1 MTSNKSRSRGSKPK
15 IPAIRLADPF
25 YEREVER
32 YEAPLPSREYI
43 LQLITD
49 AGCPVDADAF
59 AEQLLITEDEFELF
73 QRRLGAM
80 QRDGQLMLNRKRQLC
95 LPDKL
100 DLVKGRVEG
109 HPDGFGF
116 VVPEEGGGDLFLSA
130 KEMHRVLH
138 GDKVLVRV
146 SGFDKRGRREGK
158 IVEVLEHV
166 NKFVVGRYYLEG
178 GIGFLIAEN
187 RRINQDIL
195 VPAENAGKA
204 KSGQVVTVEI
214 VTQPGAH
221 NEAVGRVTEVLGSF
235 TGPGMEIEIAL
246 RKHDLPYVFPPDVE
260 KQAEKLPKKVQK
272 KDMVDRE
279 DIRHLPLVTIDGETA
294 RDFDDA
300 VYCEPLGRSGFR
312 LVVAIADVSH
322 YVRPGD
328 ALDTEG
334 YTRGTSVYFPRRV
347 IPMLPEALSNGLCS
361 LNPEV
366 DRLSMVCDMRITAAG
381 VIKEYRFY
389 PAVIYSHARLT
400 YNQVWDW
407 LSGAVKPDK
416 KQAELMPHLEAL
428 DKLFRVLLKARAKR
442 GAIDFGSTE
451 TQMLFDEQ
459 GKIKA
464 IVPVIRN
471 DAHRIIEECML
482 SANVCASDYLLENKQ
497 PALYRVHEGPTPEKL
512 TALREFMAEFGLDL
526 PGGDKPH
533 AKDFGALLEKIKP
546 RPDAG
551 LLQTVMLR
559 SLKQAVYTPDN
570 KGHFGLAYEGYTHFT
585 SPIRRY
591 PDLLVHRGIKAVL
604 QGEKLPVKGLAEIG
618 AHCSITERRADD
630 ATRDVDAW
638 LKTYFMQDHIG
649 NEYNGTVSAVT
660 SFGIFVAV
668 DDIFTEGLVH
678 VSELGQDYFHY
689 DQGKHW
695 MLGERTGKRYRLG
708 DRVRIKVLRAD
719 IETSKIDFSLVEQ
732 DTSAQ
737 DMQRAFEKKAPTKK
751 SDKSKAAKPK
761 AAKPKT
767 TKTKTGSK
775 KQ

>member
-1 MTSNKSRSRGSKPK
+1 LSTNKSRSRAAKHK

-25 YEREVER
+25 YEREIER
-32 YEAPLPSREYI
+32 YESPLPSREYI
-43 LQLITD
+43 LQLLTE
-49 AGCPVDADAF
+49 AGCPVEADAL
-59 AEQLLITEDEFELF
+59 AEQLHITDDERELF

-80 QRDGQLMLNRKRQLC
+80 QRDGQLMLNRKRLLC

-100 DLVKGRVEG
+100 DLIKGRVEG

-116 VVPEEGGGDLFLSA
+116 VAPDEGGDDLFLSP

-146 SGFDKRGRREGK
+146 AGFDRRGRREAK

-166 NKFVVGRYYLEG
+166 NQFVVGRYYLEE

-195 VPAENAGKA
+195 VPAGNAGA
-204 KSGQVVTVEI
+204 AQPGQVVTVEI
-214 VTQPGAH
+214 VAQPGAH
-221 NEAVGRVTEVLGSF
+221 SEAIGRVTEVLGSY
-235 TGPGMEIEIAL
+235 TGSGMEIEIAL
-246 RKHDLPYVFPPDVE
+246 RKHDLPYVFPPEVE
-260 KQAEKLPKKVQK
+260 KQAAALPNKVMK
-272 KDMVDRE
+272 KDMAGRE

-322 YVRPGD
+322 YVKPHD

-334 YTRGTSVYFPRRV
+334 YERGNSVYFPRRV

-361 LNPEV
+361 LNPQV
-366 DRLSMVCDMRITAAG
+366 DRLSMVCDMQVSSTG
-381 VIKEYRFY
+381 SIKEYRFY
-389 PAVIYSHARLT
+389 PAVIFSHARLT

-407 LSGAVKPDK
+407 LSGAVKPDAQ
-416 KQAELMPHLEAL
+416 QAELMPHLQAL
-428 DKLFRVLLKARAKR
+428 DKLFRTLLKARAKR

-451 TQMLFDEQ
+451 TQMQFDDD

-482 SANVCASDYLLENKQ
+482 AANVCASDYLHVNEQ
-497 PALYRVHEGPTPEKL
+497 PALFRVHEGPTPEKL
-512 TALREFMAEFGLDL
+512 AALRGFMAEFGLDL

-533 AKDFGALLEKIKP
+533 AKDYAALLEKIKG
-546 RPDAG
+546 RPDHG

-559 SLKQAVYTPDN
+559 SLKQAVYSPDN
-570 KGHFGLAYEGYTHFT
+570 KGHFGLAYEAYTHFT

-604 QGEKLPVKGLAEIG
+604 KGEKLPGKGLAEVG
-618 AHCSITERRADD
+618 VHCSMTERRADD

-638 LKTYFMQDHIG
+638 LKTYFMQDRIG
-649 NEYNGTVSAVT
+649 DEYDGTVSAVT
-660 SFGIFVAV
+660 SFGMFVAI
-668 DDIFTEGLVH
+668 DDIFIEGLVH

-689 DQGKHW
+689 DQAKHM

-708 DRVRIKVLRAD
+708 DRVRIKVMRAD
-719 IETSKIDFSLVEQ
+719 IETSKIDFALVETVEAT
-732 DTSAQ
+732 DDAADASFTA
-737 DMQRAFEKKAPTKK
+737 KKK
-751 SDKSKAAKPK
+751 SGRTKAGGHRK
-761 AAKPKT
+761 
-767 TKTKTGSK
+767 
-775 KQ
+775 

>member
-1 MTSNKSRSRGSKPK
+1 MSTKKSRSRAGKHK

-25 YEREVER
+25 YERETER
-32 YEAPLPSREYI
+32 YESPLPSREYI
-43 LQLITD
+43 LQLITE
-49 AGCPVDADAF
+49 AGCPVDVDAF
-59 AEQLLITEDEFELF
+59 AEQLHITEAERDLF

-100 DLVKGRVEG
+100 DLIKGRVEG

-116 VVPEEGGGDLFLSA
+116 VVPEEGGDDLFLSP

-146 SGFDKRGRREGK
+146 AGFDKRGRREAK

-166 NKFVVGRYYLEG
+166 NQFIVGRYYLEG
-178 GIGFLIAEN
+178 GVGFLIAEN

-195 VPAENAGKA
+195 VPAENAGAA

-221 NEAVGRVTEVLGSF
+221 NEAVGRVTEILGSF

-260 KQAEKLPKKVQK
+260 AQASKLPNKVQK
-272 KDMVDRE
+272 KDMAGRE

-322 YVRPGD
+322 YVQPRD

-334 YTRGTSVYFPRRV
+334 YNRGNSVYFPRRV

-366 DRLSMVCDMRITAAG
+366 DRLSMVCDMRITTAG
-381 VIKEYRFY
+381 SIKEYRFY

-407 LSGAVKPDK
+407 LSGASKPEKAELEK
-416 KQAELMPHLEAL
+416 KRAALMPHLEAL
-428 DKLFRVLLKARAKR
+428 DKLFRTLLKARAKR

-451 TQMLFDEQ
+451 TQIIFDDN
-459 GKIKA
+459 GKIKE

-482 SANVCASDYLLENKQ
+482 AANVCASDYLHENKQ
-497 PALYRVHEGPTPEKL
+497 PALFRVHEGPTPEKL
-512 TALREFMAEFGLDL
+512 AALRGFLAEFGLDL
-526 PGGDKPH
+526 GGGDKPH
-533 AKDFGALLEKIKP
+533 AKDYAALLEKIKD
-546 RPDAG
+546 RPDHG

-559 SLKQAVYTPDN
+559 SLRQAIYSPDN
-570 KGHFGLAYEGYTHFT
+570 KGHFGLAYEAYTHFT

-604 QGEKLPVKGLAEIG
+604 LGEKLPAKGLAEIG
-618 AHCSITERRADD
+618 THCSMTERRADD

-638 LKTYFMQDHIG
+638 LKTYFMQDRIG
-649 NEYNGTVSAVT
+649 DEYNGTVSAVT
-660 SFGIFVAV
+660 SFGMFVAI
-668 DDIFTEGLVH
+668 DEIFIEGLVH

-689 DQGKHW
+689 DQAKHM
-695 MLGERTGKRYRLG
+695 MLGERTGKKYRLG
-708 DRVRIKVLRAD
+708 DRVRIKVMRAD
-719 IETSKIDFSLVEQ
+719 IETSKIDFSLVTEIESVQ
-732 DTSAQ
+732 EETA
-737 DMQRAFEKKAPTKK
+737 APKKKAGK
-751 SDKSKAAKPK
+751 SGGKRK
-761 AAKPKT
+761 
-767 TKTKTGSK
+767 
-775 KQ
+775 

>member
-1 MTSNKSRSRGSKPK
+1 MSTNKSRSRAAKHQ

-25 YEREVER
+25 YEREIER
-32 YEAPLPSREYI
+32 YESPLPSREYI
-43 LQLITD
+43 LQLLTE
-49 AGCPVDADAF
+49 AGCPVEADAL
-59 AEQLLITEDEFELF
+59 AEQLKITDDERELF

-80 QRDGQLMLNRKRQLC
+80 QRDGQLMLNRKRMLC

-100 DLVKGRVEG
+100 DLIKGRVEG

-116 VVPEEGGGDLFLSA
+116 VSPEDGGDDLFLSP

-146 SGFDKRGRREGK
+146 AGFDRRGRREAK

-166 NKFVVGRYYLEG
+166 NQFVVGRYYFED

-195 VPAENAGKA
+195 VPLGNEGAAQ
-204 KSGQVVTVEI
+204 SGQVVTVEI

-221 NEAVGRVTEVLGSF
+221 NEAIGRVSEILGSY

-246 RKHDLPYVFPPDVE
+246 RKHDLPYVFPPAVE
-260 KQAEKLPKKVQK
+260 KQADGLPNKVLK
-272 KDMVDRE
+272 KDMAGRE

-312 LVVAIADVSH
+312 LIVAIADVSH
-322 YVRPGD
+322 YVKPND

-334 YTRGTSVYFPRRV
+334 YERGNSVYFPRRV

-366 DRLSMVCDMRITAAG
+366 DRLSMVCDMQISSTG
-381 VIKEYRFY
+381 SIKEYRFY
-389 PAVIYSHARLT
+389 PAVIFSHARLT

-407 LSGAVKPDK
+407 LSGATQPDA
-416 KQAELMPHLEAL
+416 KQAELIPHLQAL
-428 DKLFRVLLKARAKR
+428 DKLFRTLLKARAKR

-451 TQMLFDEQ
+451 TQMLFDDE

-482 SANVCASDYLLENKQ
+482 AANVCASDYLHVNEQ
-497 PALYRVHEGPTPEKL
+497 PALFRVHEGPTPEKL
-512 TALREFMAEFGLDL
+512 AALRGFMAEFGLDL
-526 PGGDKPH
+526 AGGDKPH
-533 AKDFGALLEKIKP
+533 AKDYAALLEQIKP

-559 SLKQAVYTPDN
+559 SLKQAVYSPDN
-570 KGHFGLAYEGYTHFT
+570 KGHFGLAYEAYTHFT

-604 QGEKLPVKGLAEIG
+604 NGEKLPVKGLAEIG
-618 AHCSITERRADD
+618 VHCSMTERRADD

-638 LKTYFMQDHIG
+638 LKTYFMRDRIG
-649 NEYNGTVSAVT
+649 DEYNGTVSAVT
-660 SFGIFVAV
+660 NFGMFVAL
-668 DDIFTEGLVH
+668 DEIFIEGLVH

-689 DQGKHW
+689 DQSKHW

-708 DRVRIKVLRAD
+708 DRVRIKVMRAD
-719 IETSKIDFSLVEQ
+719 IETSKIDFALVE
-732 DTSAQ
+732 TIESAE
-737 DMQRAFEKKAPTKK
+737 DVAEEYSAPKKK
-751 SDKSKAAKPK
+751 SGRAR
-761 AAKPKT
+761 
-767 TKTKTGSK
+767 TGSK
-775 KQ
+775 KK

>member
-1 MTSNKSRSRGSKPK
+1 MPPQKSRSRAGKHK

-25 YEREVER
+25 YERETER

-49 AGCPVDADAF
+49 EGCPVDVEAF
-59 AEQLLITEDEFELF
+59 IEQLQITEAERDLF

-80 QRDGQLMLNRKRQLC
+80 QRDGQLHLNRKRQLC

-100 DLVKGRVEG
+100 DLIKGHVEG

-116 VVPEEGGGDLFLSA
+116 VVPDEGGDDLYMSP

-138 GDKVLVRV
+138 GDRVLVRV
-146 SGFDKRGRREGK
+146 AGLDRRGRREAK

-166 NKFVVGRYYLEG
+166 NQFIVGRYYLEG
-178 GIGFLIAEN
+178 GVGFLIAEN
-187 RRINQDIL
+187 RRVNQDIL
-195 VPAENAGKA
+195 VPPGNAGTA
-204 KSGQVVTVEI
+204 QSGQVVTVEI

-221 NEAVGRVTEVLGSF
+221 NEAVGRVSEVLGSF
-235 TGPGMEIEIAL
+235 TAPGMEIEIAL
-246 RKHDLPYVFPPDVE
+246 RKHDLPYVFPPEVE
-260 KQAEKLPKKVQK
+260 KQAEKLPAKVQK
-272 KDMVDRE
+272 KDMADRE

-300 VYCEPLGRSGFR
+300 VYCESLGRSGFR

-322 YVRPGD
+322 YVKPHD
-328 ALDTEG
+328 ALDREG
-334 YTRGTSVYFPRRV
+334 FNRGNSVYFPRRV

-366 DRLSMVCDMRITAAG
+366 DRLSMVCDMRITTAG
-381 VIKEYRFY
+381 AVKEYRFY

-407 LSGAVKPDK
+407 LSGTASPDK
-416 KQAELMPHLEAL
+416 KQAALMPHLEAL
-428 DKLFRVLLKARAKR
+428 DKLFRTLLKARAKR

-451 TQMLFDEQ
+451 TQIIFDDQ
-459 GKIKA
+459 GKIKE

-482 SANVCASDYLLENKQ
+482 AANVCASDYLNVNKQ
-497 PALYRVHEGPTPEKL
+497 PALFRVHEGPTPEKL
-512 TALREFMAEFGLDL
+512 AILRGFLAEFGLDL
-526 PGGDKPH
+526 GGGDKPH
-533 AKDFGALLEKIKP
+533 AKDYGVLLDKIKD
-546 RPDAG
+546 RPDHG

-559 SLKQAVYTPDN
+559 SLKQAVYSPDN
-570 KGHFGLAYEGYTHFT
+570 KGHFGLAYEAYTHFT

-591 PDLLVHRGIKAVL
+591 PDLVVHRGIKAVL
-604 QGEKLPVKGLAEIG
+604 AGEKLPAKGLAEIG
-618 AHCSITERRADD
+618 VHCSMTERRADD

-638 LKTYFMQDHIG
+638 LKTYFMRDRIG
-649 NEYNGTVSAVT
+649 DEYDGTVSAVT
-660 SFGIFVAV
+660 SFGMFVAI
-668 DDIFTEGLVH
+668 DGIFIEGLVH

-689 DQGKHW
+689 DQAKHM
-695 MLGERTGKRYRLG
+695 MLGERTGKKYRLG

-719 IETSKIDFSLVEQ
+719 IETSKIDFSLVEAAEEAA
-732 DTSAQ
+732 DTDAPK
-737 DMQRAFEKKAPTKK
+737 KKAARTR
-751 SDKSKAAKPK
+751 
-761 AAKPKT
+761 
-767 TKTKTGSK
+767 TGG
-775 KQ
+775 KQK